1 MQCHA
6 SLPGDELLA
15 KKLACRHKLIG
26 VNRWLYELS
35 PTTEQKTQL
44 AKTMNTCG
52 ETLLGATEDYDG
64 LSSAWEE
71 LVAAD
76 FRLCRANP
84 GDQRR
89 LLASLHEYRD
99 SLDDTDRADK
109 ACAALQKLANSGRDL
124 YDENTEFG
132 TLHELSWCLRRLF
145 VGGRPSGR
153 SKRCMGRTCY
163 CPRQAICS
171 CYGVLKTLGRAGRGR
186 RGGALCTSTE
196 ACT

>member
-15 KKLACRHKLIG
+15 KKLACWHKLIG

-89 LLASLHEYRD
+89 LVAPLHEYRD
-99 SLDDTDRADK
+99 SLDDTDRADE

-124 YDENTEFG
+124 YDENPGSQSLERFANSYADY
-132 TLHELSWCLRRLF
+132 LSE
-145 VGGRPSGR
+145 
-153 SKRCMGRTCY
+153 
-163 CPRQAICS
+163 
-171 CYGVLKTLGRAGRGR
+171 AGR
-186 RGGALCTSTE
+186 LVE
-196 ACT
+196 ASAAWDEHVIAQGKRYARAMAC